1 MLLSLTLIFIGL
13 IIYAYFGY
21 PLFMILISAFVN
33 KNVKKAENYPAVALV
48 IAAYNEE
55 DVITQKV
62 NQSLALNYPEEK
74 LKVYVVSDA
83 SSDKTDDKVRSI
95 NSPRVQLIRI
105 EGRLGKTEARN
116 QALKRIT
123 EEIIVF
129 SDATT
134 EYHPN
139 SVRELV
145 KNFSDSS
152 VGMVSGQLIY
162 KVPQGSS
169 MGFGQKLFWRFE
181 NIIKTAQTKLG
192 TLTGSLGC
200 MTAFR
205 RELYT
210 DLPPNIIEDFTG
222 PLLMIQKGYRV
233 VYEKEALCFEEA
245 TMKSKQEWKMRV
257 RVIRGGMT
265 GLIFARSILNPFK
278 FPGVSFQLLSHK
290 VSRWLVPVFAILALF
305 FNLLDV
311 IVESTS
317 SLSFTLLGLQCLFY
331 LIVVLSFML
340 EKTNVKAP
348 LLRIFQYLFVVN
360 LASLVAIYK
369 ILTTELEATWE
380 TERKGQKA

>member
-1 MLLSLTLIFIGL
+1 MLLSMTLIFIGL

-21 PLFMILISAFVN
+21 PLLMILVSTLVK
-33 KNVKKAENYPAVALV
+33 KNVEKADNYPAVALV

-55 DVITQKV
+55 DVIAEKV
-62 NQSLALNYPEEK
+62 NQSLALNYPDDK
-74 LKVYVVSDA
+74 LYVYVVSDA
-83 SSDKTDDKVRSI
+83 SSDKTDEIVRNI
-95 NSPRVQLIRI
+95 NSSRVQLIRI

-116 QALKRIT
+116 KALKQID

-134 EYHPN
+134 EYDSD

-145 KNFSDSS
+145 KNFSDPT

-169 MGFGQKLFWRFE
+169 MGFGQRLFWRFE

-222 PLLMIQKGYRV
+222 PLLMIQKGFRV
-233 VYEKEALCFEEA
+233 VYEKQAICFEEA

-265 GLIFARSILNPFK
+265 GLIFAKSILNPFK
-278 FPGVSFQLLSHK
+278 FPMVSFQLISHK
-290 VSRWLVPVFAILALF
+290 VLRWLVPVFAILALV
-305 FNLLDV
+305 FNVLDV
-311 IVESTS
+311 VVG
-317 SLSFTLLGLQCLFY
+317 SLSLLSFVLLGLQCLFY

-340 EKTNVKAP
+340 ERTNVRAP

-369 ILTTELEATWE
+369 ILTSELEATWE
-380 TERKGQKA
+380 TERKGQNA